1 MSHSRSAVGF
11 EKRVAEA
18 ITRLGKVAAVDVA
31 KEFFPEPTRPQISQV
46 SVAIKRL
53 EAKGV
58 VQRVGKVGRKAFYS
72 VKEVAGLAGQSSVT
86 VLRATPPGIRPIE
99 PLRPEEP
106 IVRPIPAEP
115 VEPPPIEP
123 AILEFEIP
131 KEESIEEV
139 AVEIPVKVEHAAEQ
153 PKCEPATIKPARA
166 ARCGSMLSHPARRG
180 HIFLARPPH
189 RSYLTAFLAL
199 AVIVAGLGVVQFFMP
214 TASVIAPPEEI
225 SLRFAAED
233 DNFFYSV
240 SNQDGGLSNVTVSL
254 LLPPDSNITGTGEA
268 VTEATDEGVRLTW
281 QLAELPAGA
290 IQMFNFTGDATG
302 QAVLYAAGFGTPDQR
317 IVTANATV
325 EIGESQ
331 SPYEL
336 SIGCT
341 SDIQCGGS
349 NPSDPLNDTFIEKKY
364 PDRNNG
370 RNPLLK
376 VDNEKYNI
384 KRTLVQL
391 PLPPIPQGATI
402 NSAILILVKDG
413 SSEGLNVS
421 AHKVTTSWLEEK
433 TTWKKATSTAYW
445 NSTGGDFDATML
457 DSIIVTQ
464 GNNQNVTWNIT
475 AAVQQWIDGTSP
487 NYGILLKAAQEG
499 AYSNDKKEEK
509 FRSSQNAGKEPRI
522 EVNYTN
528 VTYDTVPP
536 NVTLVAPANG
546 SSNTSGVMSFVYK
559 VTDASNISVCKLL
572 LNSSVSQT
580 VSSPAKNINQYFT
593 QNMSAGSVNWA
604 VNCTDAYGNTGV
616 SETRQLTILPG
627 FSFQE
632 NSTDSSGHHWIT
644 EVIIRDSNGT
654 VVYNSTSQGVLTN
667 IPQGVY
673 NITISPQEAGAPV
686 INLTFVDVT
695 VTGATNMQVDFEQ
708 LTKDITLLDPSILY
722 NYLFS
727 LDLGLNVKFDHI
739 EYTRIAEGPNLYKC
753 RWFDFDSRQ
762 CLGQW
767 VKIRSD
773 LVPGDV
779 YVQVL
784 RAASDPAFGE
794 GSDKFV
800 LTNITIGGLFSDWD
814 AVLDNAAQ
822 VTTDGVSGINDLD
835 TVGNAARDLT
845 KSAFTWNEMYLFM
858 YFRRFASPGPGITMV
873 AYIDVNSDGL
883 LNQSIDRVAR
893 FHWTS
898 NGDYDFN
905 LGHYNASNG
914 VADPLTGDGV
924 DEPGNFIN
932 NTLIEQNIHG
942 GSNDDLEL
950 EVRLNWTLLN
960 VTPGTPLKF
969 HISSARGDASILPAQ
984 IEDNMNVSDSML
996 SDVDISPDR
1005 SGGAKAGAWI
1015 AYNHTVLN
1023 KGNIADTFDITAAS
1037 SAKFNFTMSYAN
1049 GTALVD
1055 TDGDS
1060 QKDVGRLA
1068 PGSNVTITVNIT
1080 VNATAPVGTTDFTNV
1095 KAMASL
1101 SVVSDSVLDTTTV
1114 GNLAVFPP
1122 RFGRI
1127 ANNTVISYNHTIR
1140 NNLASSPVVDVNATN
1155 SHGWSITLYYAN
1167 GTQLTDTDGN
1177 GRPDAGNLSAGSE
1190 VNITVKVNVPN
1201 VALGTMDTT
1210 YVMANS
1216 SVNPLT
1222 DSGQVK
1228 DTTTVA
1234 LRVEVE
1240 PDHADVAGI
1249 GSYVFYEHDIYN
1261 NGNISD
1267 TIDILKSSSMGWAVQ
1282 LFKADKVT
1290 PLVDTNGNSTPDSGL
1305 LEGSGGS
1312 AKIVAK
1318 ISVPMTATEGQKDI
1332 TTITGVSAFNSSYRD
1347 IATDNTTAEIL
1358 VIYNDSARTFKD
1370 TNFIINETVYAKAFG
1385 LSFANVRFV
1394 WVDGNAT
1401 VVRTSP
1407 NIPVDADGQ
1416 ATDQFTTNTSHAPGN
1431 WTLVLTR
1438 TTGREITR
1446 TNFLVIEINPPQVT
1460 NVTPAAGSAFNTSMI
1475 VKITANVT
1483 DDTEVDRVFARVR
1496 LPNTTILDVAM
1507 NNSIGGAYY
1516 SGNFTATDLAGVY
1529 NVTIIANDTYG
1540 NVNGTETTWFNVNP
1554 PTLIAISLVN
1564 NMVDFGNIA
1573 ADATNSTSDGSPLP
1587 FRIRNDG
1594 TVKVNITVS
1603 STTLW
1608 SSEANPTPNYR
1619 FAANT
1624 TPEEGL
1630 AYNGACSLTSFTN
1643 APSVATLFFCFLD
1656 FVDGGDEA
1664 ELEVNVTVPA
1674 AESDGNKNST
1684 VTFIASQ
1691 A

>member
-1 MSHSRSAVGF
+1 L
-11 EKRVAEA
+11 VA
-18 ITRLGKVAAVDVA
+18 
-31 KEFFPEPTRPQISQV
+31 
-46 SVAIKRL
+46 
-53 EAKGV
+53 
-58 VQRVGKVGRKAFYS
+58 
-72 VKEVAGLAGQSSVT
+72 
-86 VLRATPPGIRPIE
+86 PPDIRPIE

-106 IVRPIPAEP
+106 IIRPIPAGP
-115 VEPPPIEP
+115 VEPPSVEP
-123 AILEFEIP
+123 AVLEVEIP
-131 KEESIEEV
+131 KEEPIEEV
-139 AVEIPVKVEHAAEQ
+139 VVEIPVKVEKAAEEL
-153 PKCEPATIKPARA
+153 KREPAPIKPAKA
-166 ARCGSMLSHPARRG
+166 ARRGSMLSHPARRG

-189 RSYLTAFLAL
+189 RGYLTAFLAL
-199 AVIVAGLGVVQFFMP
+199 AVIVAGLGVVQFLMP

-341 SDIQCGGS
+341 GDIQCGGG

-364 PDRNNG
+364 YDRNNG

-421 AHKVTTSWLEEK
+421 AHKVATSWLEEK

-445 NSTGGDFDATML
+445 NSSGGDFDATML
-457 DSIIVTQ
+457 DSVIVTQ

-559 VTDASNISVCKLL
+559 VTDASNISTCSLL
-572 LNSSVSQT
+572 LNGSINQT
-580 VSSPAKNINQYFT
+580 VISPAKNINQYFT

-616 SETRQLTILPG
+616 SETRQLTILLG

-632 NSTDSSGHHWIT
+632 NSTDSSGRPWMI
-644 EVIIRDSNGT
+644 EVVIRSDGNIIF
-654 VVYNSTSQGVLTN
+654 NSTDTGISTN
-667 IPQGVY
+667 IPQGTY
-673 NITISPQEAGAPV
+673 NITISPQQAGAPI
-686 INLTFVDVT
+686 INITFVNVNM
-695 VTGATNMQVDFEQ
+695 TGNINQLVDFEQ
-708 LTKDITLLDPSILY
+708 LLKDITLLDPHVIY
-722 NYLFS
+722 NDLFS
-727 LDLGLNVKFDHI
+727 LNFALQAQFDHI
-739 EYTRIAEGPNLYKC
+739 EYTAVADGPNLYKC
-753 RWFDFDSRQ
+753 RWFDFESRQ

-767 VKIRSD
+767 VKIRND
-773 LVPGDV
+773 LVPGEV
-779 YVQVL
+779 YMQVL
-784 RAASDPAFGE
+784 RTAGDPAFGE

-800 LTNITIGGLFSDWD
+800 LTNITIDGNMIDWD

-822 VTTDGVSGINDLD
+822 VTTDGISGINDLD

-845 KSAFTWNEMYLFM
+845 KSAFTWNETYLFM
-858 YFRRFASPGPGITMV
+858 YFRRFASPGPDITMV
-873 AYIDVNSDGL
+873 VYIDVDRDGF
-883 LNQSIDRVAR
+883 LNQSTDRVAR
-893 FHWTS
+893 FKWTS
-898 NGDYDFN
+898 NNNYDFN
-905 LGHYNASNG
+905 LGRYNASNG

-942 GSNDDLEL
+942 GGSNDLEL

-969 HISSARGDASILPAQ
+969 HTSSARGDASSLPAQ
-984 IEDNMNVSDSML
+984 IEDNMNVTNTML

-1023 KGNIADTFDITAAS
+1023 KGNIADTFDITATS

-1080 VNATAPVGTTDFTNV
+1080 VNATAPTGTTDFTNV

-1101 SVVSDSVLDTTTV
+1101 STVSDSVLDTTTV
-1114 GNLAVFPP
+1114 GNLAVYPP

-1127 ANNTVISYNHTIR
+1127 ANNTLITYQHTIR
-1140 NNLASSPVVDVNATN
+1140 NNLASSPVVDVNATS
-1155 SHGWSITLYYAN
+1155 SHGWDTTLYYAN

-1177 GRPDAGNLSAGSE
+1177 SRPDIGNLSAGSD
-1190 VNITVKVNVPN
+1190 VNITVKVSVPD
-1201 VALGTMDTT
+1201 VALGTIDTT

-1267 TIDILKSSSMGWAVQ
+1267 TIDILKSSSMGWASQ
-1282 LFKADKVT
+1282 LFKADKFT
-1290 PLVDTNGNSTPDSGL
+1290 PLPDTNGNSTPDSGL

-1312 AKIVAK
+1312 AKIVVK
-1318 ISVPMTATEGQKDI
+1318 VNVPMTATEGQRDI
-1332 TTITGVSAFNSSYRD
+1332 ARVMGISASNTSYRD
-1347 IATDNTTAEIL
+1347 NATDNTTAQIL
-1358 VIYNDSARTFKD
+1358 VIYNDSARTLKD

-1385 LSFANVRFV
+1385 LSVANVRFV

-1407 NIPVDADGQ
+1407 NMAVDASGQ

-1431 WTLVLTR
+1431 WTLVLTK
-1438 TTGREITR
+1438 TTGAEITR
-1446 TNFLVIEINPPQVT
+1446 TNFLVIETNPPKVT
-1460 NVTPAAGSAFNTSMI
+1460 NVTPAAGSAFNVSTTVI
-1475 VKITANVT
+1475 ITANVT
-1483 DDTEVDRVFARVR
+1483 DDTAVDRVFARVR
-1496 LPNTTILDVAM
+1496 LPNTTILDIPM
-1507 NNSIGGAYY
+1507 NNSVGGAYY
-1516 SGNFTATDLAGVY
+1516 SGIFTATDLAGVY

-1564 NMVDFGNIA
+1564 NTVDFGEMTVGDSN
-1573 ADATNSTSDGSPLP
+1573 DTMDDRPLP

-1594 TVKVNITVS
+1594 NVKVNITVS
-1603 STTLW
+1603 STDIW
-1608 SSEANPTPNYR
+1608 SSAPNPTPNYQ
-1619 FAANT
+1619 FAANIT
-1624 TPEEGL
+1624 TQGQTF
-1630 AYNGACSLTSFTN
+1630 NNACSLTSFTN
-1643 APSVATLFFCFLD
+1643 APSISTLFFCFLD
-1656 FVDGGDEA
+1656 FIDSNDEA

-1674 AESDGNKNST
+1674 AEPDGNKNAT